1 MHGEA
6 LVAEE
11 GDALVVGAEDAVD
24 AVLSL
29 VAVSLEEVV
38 GAFDEVLVGLFEVE
52 VGVAV
57 ALVEVL
63 VVEFAV
69 LGRA

>member
-1 MHGEA
+1 M
-6 LVAEE
+6 AEE